1 MEKGTYKV
9 SVIIPIYNVRNFI
22 SRCAESLMRQM
33 LSDVEYIFV
42 DDATTDDSIEILHS
56 VLENYPEN
64 KKCVK
69 IIHHETN
76 KGLPAA
82 RNTGLSFASGE
93 YIFHCDGDDYVEYN
107 MLKDM
112 YSVAKKENS
121 DIVWTDWFLSFE
133 SKERYMSQPYYDTAE
148 DALKGLLSG
157 VMKYNVWNKLVK
169 RSLYEDNNIEFPSGH
184 GMGEDMTM
192 VRLFACA
199 KRVAYIPKA
208 YYHYVKIN
216 SGAMTNMWTQK
227 HINDLKYNVTAT
239 EDYIK
244 QKFGDKMDEYI
255 AYFKLSV
262 KVHFLISNDIRMYK
276 LWDSLFSEA
285 NRYIM
290 QNNSVCLRTRV
301 LQWMAW
307 NKQYWFVKLYYV
319 LIQKLIV
326 NFLLGYK

>member
-1 MEKGTYKV
+1 MEKETYKV

-22 SRCAESLMRQM
+22 SRCAESLMRQT
-33 LSDVEYIFV
+33 LSEVEYIFV
-42 DDATTDDSIEILHS
+42 DDATTDDSIDILYT
-56 VLENYPEN
+56 VLEKYTKN

-82 RNTGLSFASGE
+82 RNTGLSVAKGE
-93 YIFHCDGDDYVEYN
+93 YVFHCDGDDYVEPN
-107 MLKDM
+107 MLGDM
-112 YSVAKKENS
+112 YSVAKKENA

-133 SKERYMSQPYYDTAE
+133 NKDRYMSQQYYDTAE
-148 DALKGLLSG
+148 NALKGLLSG

-169 RSLYEDNNIEFPSGH
+169 RVLYEENDIEFPSGH

-192 VRLFACA
+192 IRLFACA
-199 KRVAYIPKA
+199 KNVAYIPKA
-208 YYHYVKIN
+208 YYHYVKVN
-216 SGAMTNMWTQK
+216 SGAMTNVWSQK
-227 HINDLKYNVTAT
+227 HIDDLKYNVKTT
-239 EDYIK
+239 EDYLE

-262 KVHFLISNDIRMYK
+262 KVHFLISNDTRMYR
-276 LWDSLFSEA
+276 LWNSLFSES

-290 QNNSVCLRTRV
+290 QNKSACLRTRI

-307 NKQYWFVKLYYV
+307 KKQFWFVKSYYI
-319 LIQKLIV
+319 LIQKLLLK
-326 NFLLGYK
+326 FLLGYK

>member
-1 MEKGTYKV
+1 MKI
-9 SVIIPIYNVRNFI
+9 SVIIPVYNVRNYI
-22 SRCAESLMRQM
+22 SRCIDSLMGQTFD
-33 LSDVEYIFV
+33 DVEYIIV
-42 DDATTDDSIEILHS
+42 DDATPDDSIYIINRL
-56 VLENYPEN
+56 LEKYHD
-64 KKCVK
+64 KKDYIK
-69 IIHHETN
+69 IVHHEVN

-82 RNTGLSFASGE
+82 RNTGLLVAKGE
-93 YIFHCDGDDYVEYN
+93 YVFHCDSDDFIEAD
-107 MLKDM
+107 MLMDM
-112 YSVAKKENS
+112 YSVAKKENA
-121 DIVWTDWFLSFE
+121 DIVWADWFLSFE
-133 SKERYMSQPYYDTAE
+133 SKERYMSQPFYDTAE
-148 DALKGLLSG
+148 EALKGLLSG

-169 RSLYEDNNIEFPSGH
+169 RSLYEDNDIKFPSGH

-192 VRLFACA
+192 IRLFACA

-227 HINDLKYNVTAT
+227 HIDDLKYNVTAT

-262 KVHFLISNDIRMYK
+262 KVHFIVSNDTKMYR
-276 LWDSLFSEA
+276 LWNSLFSEA

-290 QNNSVCLRTRV
+290 QNKSVCLRTRI

-307 NKQYWFVKLYYV
+307 KKQYWFVKLYYV